1 MNICCSYDLIVL
13 DFLVYVKRNKA
24 VSNYLLLIFFFTVR
38 EISKLGDLVNMDVC
52 MEILDILYETED
64 TSWLFNFA
72 CPLAASTLV
81 CSLNALTLVCS
92 LTKLHLTL
100 SVSIILRLLRTLSQF
115 LSRNG
120 SFQ

>member
-1 MNICCSYDLIVL
+1 MIFIVREL
-13 DFLVYVKRNKA
+13 LVSVKRNYIISYD
-24 VSNYLLLIFFFTVR
+24 VLPFFLTDR

-81 CSLNALTLVCS
+81 CPMNAIFPLTS
-92 LTKLHLTL
+92 K
-100 SVSIILRLLRTLSQF
+100 RY
-115 LSRNG
+115 
-120 SFQ
+120 